1 MTTIRTFFLQFRAL
15 FLIFEKGQGRPLK
28 VEKILEYGIKMQ
40 KNSKNQKFNLHSHKI
55 FGANK
60 RILLAYGINM
70 QKNSKQLFLWGYSN
84 SKSSLDPHIFVL
96 FHHIF
101 ALFNFLGF
109 LMSFVI
115 YNWLVKVNKSV
126 YKGAATW
133 NNN

>member
-28 VEKILEYGIKMQ
+28 VEKIFEYGIKMQ
-40 KNSKNQKFNLHSHKI
+40 KNSKTQKIHFCSKFNLHSHKI

-109 LMSFVI
+109 LMSFII
-115 YNWLVKVNKSV
+115 YN
-126 YKGAATW
+126 
-133 NNN
+133 